1 LLQNSDD
8 LAYAQQWNR
17 QEFEKSQYE
26 ESGRYSQEQIDR
38 ELALKLSNQLNMSN
52 NAQPSPAV
60 SQPSQ
65 PINYGAASP
74 AIYTQNPPNLA
85 HSLPPPV
92 QNNPNIVYGA
102 PVNPPPAIA
111 NLAPPATNYSSPPI
125 YNQAPPAT
133 NYHQQQAPVYGQAT
147 SSYTTATVGQ
157 GQPIGSNYP
166 AANTYQSPPQQQS
179 FGQYQATSS
188 PAPSYNSYPA
198 TTTGPHIAS
207 SNPNYYQAPAQPQQ
221 SQMYHQQPPQQQVQV
236 QGQPQQPPQA
246 QTLTPAQM
254 DAALAALMEM
264 GFDRQAATSALSASG
279 WNTDA
284 ALNILLNESPAP
296 AANATQPP
304 PKPPRNNSSGIFG
317 WGRK

>member
-17 QEFEKSQYE
+17 QEFEKTQYE
-26 ESGRYSQEQIDR
+26 ESNRHSQEQIDR
-38 ELALKLSNQLNMSN
+38 ELAWKLSNQLNMNN
-52 NAQPSPAV
+52 NAQT
-60 SQPSQ
+60 SQ
-65 PINYGAASP
+65 PINYGGASP
-74 AIYTQNPPNLA
+74 AIYTQTPSTLA
-85 HSLPPPV
+85 HNLPPPV
-92 QNNPNIVYGA
+92 QNNPNIIYGA

-125 YNQAPPAT
+125 YSQPPPT
-133 NYHQQQAPVYGQAT
+133 SNYPQQQAPVYGQAT
-147 SSYTTATVGQ
+147 PSYPAATVGQ
-157 GQPIGSNYP
+157 GQPIASNY
-166 AANTYQSPPQQQS
+166 AAATTYQSPPPQQS
-179 FGQYQATSS
+179 YGQYQATSS

-198 TTTGPHIAS
+198 TTASPHVANA
-207 SNPNYYQAPAQPQQ
+207 NPNYYQAPAQPQQ
-221 SQMYHQQPPQQQVQV
+221 SQMYNQQTPQHQHVPI

-264 GFDRQAATSALSASG
+264 GFDKQASTSALSATG

-284 ALNILLNESPAP
+284 ALNILLNESPAPAP

-304 PKPPRNNSSGIFG
+304 PKPPRNNSSSSGIFG